1 MGELKK
7 GDEVIVTSTSGLS
20 DFGGI
25 FIKKDNKYKVG
36 YIEGDLVF
44 LCYPAG
50 FVGIKDYCVKK
61 TEDSKLQY
69 ELSNRKALKDFISK
83 QGFHSKEIS
92 KAMGFNEVYLSAMS
106 GKSRLEARGDLSNEE
121 LAKVKIDII
130 YAVRK
135 LNGAEAQVVD
145 EPKQS
150 NIPESEV
157 VEHLDDII
165 QDMDKP
171 LGLEPKE
178 PQKPVMRHRVKSKT
192 EVKKSTVWLVLFIIF
207 LVLLFAVTGVWK
219 SIF

>member
-1 MGELKK
+1 MYEAGQTIKLIKPDLDDIKYGFEEGQIFTIVKVDESFIYIDGNCFNREQVEL
-7 GDEVIVTSTSGLS
+7 
-20 DFGGI
+20 
-25 FIKKDNKYKVG
+25 IK
-36 YIEGDLVF
+36 
-44 LCYPAG
+44 
-50 FVGIKDYCVKK
+50 
-61 TEDSKLQY
+61 EDSELQY

-106 GKSRLEARGDLSNEE
+106 GKSRLETRGDISDKE
-121 LAKVKIDII
+121 LEKVKLDIT

-150 NIPESEV
+150 TIPESEV
-157 VEHLDDII
+157 AEHLDDII

-192 EVKKSTVWLVLFIIF
+192 EVKKSTVWFVLFIIF